1 MSPAARATVNR
12 ANAQK
17 STGPKSA
24 AGKKRSSLNAFRH
37 GLTGQTVVM
46 PEEDM
51 AAYTDYCK
59 RAFADLKPAGFLE
72 EQAVQTIADT
82 NWRLNRGRAY
92 ESTLFSLAF
101 AAQSENIITENAQ
114 AHCAL
119 AQAEAAPDL
128 TKSLANLSTY
138 EQRLNRTLTQAKKEL
153 AELQARRQEEE
164 RKALEAAI
172 TLRKYHKITKI
183 PWQPSDDGFVLTL
196 AQVDAAL
203 RAQDRRTIAG
213 WYVSDYAP
221 SL

>member
-101 AAQSENIITENAQ
+101 ANQSDSIITENAQ